1 MNQVLAVAQPQSA
14 GVGFDALCAQ
24 VESLYARLKGWD
36 MSIVKRYCVEKGLY
50 SASEIDAIEDE
61 YKRFL
66 ALTIAYPGVNIPIGD
81 KVDTLWHTHIIFTED
96 YARFGVYMG
105 GFLHHRPSI
114 LDPNMDLDAEF
125 ATNSIPL
132 YERHFG
138 KANPAA
144 WSKALCCCS
153 ADGCSGNH
161 ATNDLSGHNNH

>member
-1 MNQVLAVAQPQSA
+1 MNQVLATARHQSA
-14 GVGFDALCAQ
+14 GVALGALCAQ
-24 VESLYARLKGWD
+24 VESLYARLQGWD
-36 MSIVKRYCVEKGLY
+36 MSTVKRYCVEKSLY
-50 SASEIDAIEDE
+50 SADEIDGIEDE

-96 YARFGVYMG
+96 YAKFGDYMG

-114 LDPNMDLDAEF
+114 LDADMDLDDEF

-138 KANPAA
+138 KANPVA

-153 ADGCSGNH
+153 ASGCSGSH
-161 ATNDLSGHNNH
+161 ATNDFSGHNNH